1 MFLAKIKNQKENQ
14 SYFVEAVSYTDAEAI
29 LASEFPDATVKSISG
44 QHFSFVLKS
53 DVEEDDRFF
62 KCKIASISD
71 DGSKSTIPALVQCS
85 SAEHCI
91 KRLNEEMKEW
101 VSSENFIVSVSDSR
115 AESIIGKKQE

>member
-14 SYFVEAVSYTDAEAI
+14 SYFVEAVSYTDAEEI
-29 LASEFPDATVKSISG
+29 IASEFPYATIKAISG
-44 QHFSFVLKS
+44 QKFSFVLKS
-53 DVEEDDRFF
+53 DVEEDGRFF

-71 DGSKSTIPALVQCS
+71 EGTKSTMTALVQCS

-91 KRLNEEMKEW
+91 RRLNEEMEEW

-115 AESIIGKKQE
+115 AEGIIGKKQE